1 MTEQTGRHRTAVEET
16 EQPEHLDDTRRFE
29 SANEEEEHAAQVD
42 EHVAQAAASP
52 AELDRVHLERD
63 NIGRPPPRWKALLLT
78 PSNGVWTGLVVVA
91 AGFSAIFYS
100 WGGVAGTLAVDEQMS
115 PLISAGFIGLALIVL
130 GLAAVDI
137 AVRRQ
142 DRPERMQQVAQVERS
157 VAELRDLRAG
167 RIGTSHTTE
176 STPHMVRRSRAAA
189 TLADSHK

>member
-1 MTEQTGRHRTAVEET
+1 MTEQTGRHRTALEET

-29 SANEEEEHAAQVD
+29 STNPAEEDAT
-42 EHVAQAAASP
+42 QATSP
-52 AELDRVHLERD
+52 AELDRVHHERD

-78 PSNGVWTGLVVVA
+78 PSNGVWAGLAVVA

-100 WGGVAGTLAVDEQMS
+100 WGAVAGTVAVDEQMS
-115 PLISAGFIGLALIVL
+115 PLISAGFTGLALIVL

-142 DRPERMQQVAQVERS
+142 DRPERMQQVAQIERS

-167 RIGTSHTTE
+167 RT
-176 STPHMVRRSRAAA
+176 RA
-189 TLADSHK
+189 HP

>member
-16 EQPEHLDDTRRFE
+16 EQPEHCDDTRRFE
-29 SANEEEEHAAQVD
+29 SANEEEEHAAA
-42 EHVAQAAASP
+42 EAASP
-52 AELDRVHLERD
+52 AELDRVHRERD

-78 PSNGVWTGLVVVA
+78 PSNGVWAGLVVVA

-130 GLAAVDI
+130 GVAAVDI

-167 RIGTSHTTE
+167 RTGG
-176 STPHMVRRSRAAA
+176 
-189 TLADSHK
+189 

>member
-1 MTEQTGRHRTAVEET
+1 MTEQTGRHRTAFEET

-29 SANEEEEHAAQVD
+29 STNQAEEDAAQ
-42 EHVAQAAASP
+42 AASP
-52 AELDRVHLERD
+52 AELDRVHERD

-78 PSNGVWTGLVVVA
+78 PSNGVWAGLVVVA

-115 PLISAGFIGLALIVL
+115 PLISAGFTGLALIVV
-130 GLAAVDI
+130 GLVAVDI

-157 VAELRDLRAG
+157 VAELRDFRAG
-167 RIGTSHTTE
+167 RSR
-176 STPHMVRRSRAAA
+176 PHP
-189 TLADSHK
+189 